1 MIELKPGITPE
12 HLAELY
18 SDELVSRICD
28 DDQPMYPVF
37 HELATYL
44 SAFVS
49 GRFVGAYLAIRY
61 SACEYEVHTLLMKPA
76 TKASRELG
84 RQLLDWC
91 FSDKNVLRV
100 TGYIRE
106 GLQSA
111 INHCLKMGF
120 KHEGF
125 RREAVRCSGVPRG
138 IHIMGITRT
147 EWAHH
152 EFNR

>member
-12 HLAELY
+12 NLAVLY
-18 SDELVSRICD
+18 ADPFVSRICD

-44 SAFVS
+44 SAFVD
-49 GRFVGAYLAIRY
+49 GEFVGAYLAIRY
-61 SACEYEVHTLLMKPA
+61 SACEYEVHSLLMKPA
-76 TKASRELG
+76 KKASRELG
-84 RQLLDWC
+84 RQLLAWC

-120 KHEGF
+120 KREGY
-125 RREAVRCSGVPRG
+125 RHDAVRLNGIPLG
-138 IHIMGITRT
+138 IHVMGITRR
-147 EWAHH
+147 EWAKS
-152 EFNR
+152 